1 MLNFNR
7 GTIAIILV
15 VIATTAIAVYYLGGL
30 NPDQIQLWLRQS
42 GIWAP
47 IIFIAIYTIATLLI
61 LPSTVLNLTSGA
73 IFGPWLGTLWTSI
86 AAIVAAVVAFGFTRT
101 WGRQFVVEK
110 LGTRLQAVD
119 AEMMAGGLFY
129 MFAIRLQ
136 PILPYGLVNFAAGLT
151 AISFRDYFIG
161 TALGTVPGVL
171 PFVMLGSYGLR
182 AVKTGDMLPLLGA
195 LLLTAMLIISATWY
209 RRQRRNPRRLL
220 EEIERSHPPEDK
232 L

>member
-7 GTIAIILV
+7 GAIAIILV

-47 IIFIAIYTIATLLI
+47 IIFISIYTIATLLI

-86 AAIVAAVVAFGFTRT
+86 AAIVAAVVAFAFTRT

-110 LGTRLQAVD
+110 LGSRLQAVD

-220 EEIERSHPPEDK
+220 EEIERSRPPEDK

>member
-1 MLNFNR
+1 MLKFNR
-7 GTIAIILV
+7 GAIAIILV

-86 AAIVAAVVAFGFTRT
+86 AAIVAAVVAFTFTRT

-110 LGTRLQAVD
+110 LGPRLQAVD

-195 LLLTAMLIISATWY
+195 LLLTAMLIVSATWY

>member
-7 GTIAIILV
+7 GAIAIILV

-86 AAIVAAVVAFGFTRT
+86 AAIVAAVVAFAFTRT

-110 LGTRLQAVD
+110 LGSRLQAVD

-195 LLLTAMLIISATWY
+195 LLLTAMLIVSATWY